1 MKIGRTVFP
10 GKIGKNCR
18 FGSKIFQASKS
29 KKKNLPHEKVVPKKV
44 VELKILHRND
54 IKIIFFRSPESRAI
68 LGLRSNFGGFRFG
81 WFLLTLELHRVSF
94 KKNKALFLGR
104 EAPREYDIV

>member
-1 MKIGRTVFP
+1 M
-10 GKIGKNCR
+10 
-18 FGSKIFQASKS
+18 
-29 KKKNLPHEKVVPKKV
+29 PHEKVVPKKV